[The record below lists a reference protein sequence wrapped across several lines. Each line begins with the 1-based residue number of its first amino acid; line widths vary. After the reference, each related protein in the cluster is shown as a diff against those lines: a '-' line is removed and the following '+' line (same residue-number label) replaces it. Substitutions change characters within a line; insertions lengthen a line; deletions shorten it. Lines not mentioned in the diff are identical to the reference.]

1 MKRAALVLVAMFAL
15 APAAA
20 AQRFVV
26 GAQAAVGS
34 YQEQG
39 PSLDFTGWGPSV
51 TADGSWRRF
60 GLALALSR
68 ISYSPTDAAAA
79 AEGFDLTQFDGR
91 VRYEINDTW
100 SVQAGYQQRNVAPST
115 AAQGLSFVPIGGTV
129 AFALA
134 PGARISANADYLA
147 AAKFSGGG
155 SAPFAMELGLHAY
168 YAPKAGSVRF
178 TVDFAFDRIDRTT
191 NTGSGTV
198 DSPIQSATTTLGVA
212 FAF

>member
-1 MKRAALVLVAMFAL
+1 MKRAALVLVSMLAL

-39 PSLDFTGWGPSV
+39 PSLDFTGWGPSI
-51 TADGSWRRF
+51 TANGTWRRF

-68 ISYSPTDAAAA
+68 ISYSPTDDAAA

-91 VRYEINDTW
+91 VRYVINDMW
-100 SVQAGYQQRNVAPST
+100 SLQAGYQQRNVAPTT
-115 AAQGLSFVPIGGTV
+115 AAQGLSFIPVGGTV
-129 AFALA
+129 AFTLA
-134 PGARISANADYLA
+134 PGARIAANADYLA

-168 YAPKAGSVRF
+168 YAPNAGALRF
-178 TVDFAFDRIDRTT
+178 TVDFAFDRIDRQTS
-191 NTGSGTV
+191 TGSGTV
-198 DSPIQSATTTLGVA
+198 DSPIQSAVTTLGIA
-212 FAF
+212 YSF